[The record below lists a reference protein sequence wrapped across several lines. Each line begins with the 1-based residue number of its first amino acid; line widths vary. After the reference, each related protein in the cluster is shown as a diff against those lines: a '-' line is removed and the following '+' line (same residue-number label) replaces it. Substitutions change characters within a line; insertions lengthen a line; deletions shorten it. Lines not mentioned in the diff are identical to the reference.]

1 MITTNL
7 PEVEPELNKNEKIIF
22 EYLLNELEIS
32 NSKSLKLSLNS
43 FKNDLDMIQ
52 NLFERIFEFSTKKI
66 VVKDK
71 GTGTRTLCFNIID
84 SYSIIDNNL
93 LIVFSEPIYELFT
106 NKQTNFHIYSLLFQN
121 KYTLRLF
128 KVFNKSSSTLT
139 ISLDELKK
147 SIDLEDCYNRL
158 YDFEKKILKNSIEEI
173 NSYTN
178 LSVKYQKKYSKVKD
192 EPMKLLFTI
201 TKKSE
206 RGPEYHDNFK
216 KSYNDLI
223 EKFKTIYDF

>member
-1 MITTNL
+1 MIVTNL
-7 PEVEPELNKNEKIIF
+7 PVVEPELNKNEKIIF

-32 NSKSLKLSLNS
+32 NSRSIKLSLNS

-52 NLFERIFEFSTKKI
+52 NLFEKIFELSTKKI
-66 VVKDK
+66 VVKDEE
-71 GTGTRTLCFNIID
+71 TRMRTLCFNIID

-93 LIVFSEPIYELFT
+93 LIVFSEPIYELFSKKET
-106 NKQTNFHIYSLLFQN
+106 SFHIYSLLFQN

-128 KVFNKSSSTLT
+128 KVFNKSLSTLT
-139 ISLDELKK
+139 FSLDELKK
-147 SIDLEDCYNRL
+147 NINLDDSYDRL

-178 LSVKYQKKYSKVKD
+178 LDVKYQKKYSKVKN
-192 EPMKLLFTI
+192 EPMKLILTI

-206 RGPEYHDNFK
+206 RRSEYRDNFK

>member
-106 NKQTNFHIYSLLFQN
+106 NKQTDFHIYSLLN
-121 KYTLRLF
+121 ASITGSALKL
-128 KVFNKSSSTLT
+128 KSQSAWFSH
-139 ISLDELKK
+139 
-147 SIDLEDCYNRL
+147 
-158 YDFEKKILKNSIEEI
+158 EEPFVD
-173 NSYTN
+173 
-178 LSVKYQKKYSKVKD
+178 SVPRKATHS
-192 EPMKLLFTI
+192 EPQ
-201 TKKSE
+201 
-206 RGPEYHDNFK
+206 
-216 KSYNDLI
+216 
-223 EKFKTIYDF
+223 

>member
-1 MITTNL
+1 MIVTNL
-7 PEVEPELNKNEKIIF
+7 PVVEPELNKNEKIIF

-32 NSKSLKLSLNS
+32 NSRSIKLSLNS

-52 NLFERIFEFSTKKI
+52 NLFEKIFELSTKKI
-66 VVKDK
+66 VVKDEE
-71 GTGTRTLCFNIID
+71 TRMRTLCFNIID

-93 LIVFSEPIYELFT
+93 LIVFSEPIYELFSKKET
-106 NKQTNFHIYSLLFQN
+106 SFHIYSLLFQN

-128 KVFNKSSSTLT
+128 KVFNKSLSTLT
-139 ISLDELKK
+139 FSLDELKK
-147 SIDLEDCYNRL
+147 NINLDDSYDRL

-178 LSVKYQKKYSKVKD
+178 LDVKYQKKYSKVKN
-192 EPMKLLFTI
+192 EPMKLIFTI

-206 RGPEYHDNFK
+206 RRSEYRDNFK

>member
-1 MITTNL
+1 MLITNF
-7 PEVEPELNKNEKIIF
+7 PVVEPDLNKNEKIIF

-32 NSKSLKLSLNS
+32 KTRSLKLSLNS

-52 NLFERIFEFSTKKI
+52 NLFDRIFELSTKKI
-66 VVKDK
+66 VVKDSESK
-71 GTGTRTLCFNIID
+71 IRTLCFNIID
-84 SYSIIDNNL
+84 SYSLIDNNL

-106 NKQTNFHIYSLLFQN
+106 NKNTTFHIHSLLFQS

-139 ISLDELKK
+139 LTLDELKK
-147 SIDLEDCYNRL
+147 NIDLEDSYSRL

-178 LSVKYQKKYSKVKD
+178 LQIKYQKKYSKLKD
-192 EPMKLLFTI
+192 EPMKLTFSISKT
-201 TKKSE
+201 SE

-216 KSYNDLI
+216 KSYNELI